1 MSGAELAPPY
11 LAPRYELGR
20 DLIAL
25 RLGLTALEAAQL
37 GPAFA
42 AIDPWARYPYPA
54 SALTAYLAKAEP
66 HAPRYAV
73 LDGAV
78 IIGALG
84 LRLDWLRGPYVQFL
98 AVLPANQTRGIGALI
113 LAWVERQALASA
125 ERNLWVAASDFNTGA
140 LRFYE
145 RHGFSRV
152 ADLDGLVREGR
163 KEILLRKRIAD

>member
-1 MSGAELAPPY
+1 M
-11 LAPRYELGR
+11 
-20 DLIAL
+20 
-25 RLGLTALEAAQL
+25 
-37 GPAFA
+37 
-42 AIDPWARYPYPA
+42 
-54 SALTAYLAKAEP
+54 
-66 HAPRYAV
+66 
-73 LDGAV
+73 

-113 LAWVERQALASA
+113 LAWVERQALARA